1 MRTKDKAYKDV
12 VEVKRAIGTYVI
24 FPTSTPCL
32 FSRQVRSV
40 RSRNEPVGVFTK
52 MKSINLSLSLL
63 VELRYVVAL

>member
-12 VEVKRAIGTYVI
+12 VEVKRVVGTYVI
-24 FPTSTPCL
+24 FPTSTPCS

-40 RSRNEPVGVFTK
+40 RSRNEPVFTK

-63 VELRYVVAL
+63 VELRYFVAL